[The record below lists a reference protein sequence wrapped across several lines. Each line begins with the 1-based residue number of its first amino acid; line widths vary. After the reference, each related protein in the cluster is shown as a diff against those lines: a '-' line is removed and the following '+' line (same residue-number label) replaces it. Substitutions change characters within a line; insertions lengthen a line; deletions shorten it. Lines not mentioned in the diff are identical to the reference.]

1 MVEQSEGSYLSCVT
15 YSEFYFH
22 QLTATTAKTKS
33 TKAPKVIQPKK
44 VQQNVRPQ
52 NMNKWGREGEKM
64 NPNSPPNQPNSPQ
77 QQQQSAFQHRGANG
91 VQLPYPNN
99 VDPR

>member
-1 MVEQSEGSYLSCVT
+1 M
-15 YSEFYFH
+15 
-22 QLTATTAKTKS
+22 
-33 TKAPKVIQPKK
+33 VIQPKK
-44 VQQNVRPQ
+44 VQQNLRPQ

-64 NPNSPPNQPNSPQ
+64 NPNSPPNQQNSPQQ

-91 VQLPYPNN
+91 VQLSYPNN

>member
-1 MVEQSEGSYLSCVT
+1 M
-15 YSEFYFH
+15 
-22 QLTATTAKTKS
+22 
-33 TKAPKVIQPKK
+33 IQPKK

-64 NPNSPPNQPNSPQ
+64 NPNSPPNQSNSPQ

-91 VQLPYPNN
+91 VQLSYPNN